1 MDAAKATK
9 TNAAY
14 GMGENLVLLF
24 LHSGYTI
31 VKIIHWSPQL

>member
-14 GMGENLVLLF
+14 GMGNFIIKIYVENFMDLF
-24 LHSGYTI
+24 LMSYN
-31 VKIIHWSPQL
+31 